1 MRQLLFI
8 ALICSVSLSYGQKLR
23 FKVAGVKDTTVF
35 LTKYFG
41 KGLYYA
47 DTAEMKGGVAE
58 FDVNKDI
65 KPGIVAL
72 LLPGQKYFE
81 FIYNN
86 EDISMETDVKDLV
99 GDLKIKKSEEN
110 KVFVPYIQYLQKQRT
125 VANEISKQRES
136 MKKGDADYKALTQ
149 KMDSIGKLVATYQK
163 DLIKNNSTLF
173 VSKVINMSMDV
184 EIPESPKD
192 ANGKIIDST
201 FGYKFYRAHFWDNI
215 DLKDDRMVNTPVFHQ
230 KLEYYFGK
238 NMLLQH
244 PDTVLNEAF
253 SFIEGRLNKGSE
265 VFKYVVDHIT
275 NSTAKSNIMGMDKVY
290 IMMADRYYCG
300 KDANGKS
307 YAFWMK
313 EDKLKELCE
322 DIPVKK
328 KLVYGVV
335 PPNVILRDTTDKV
348 WKDFYSLKSEY
359 TVLYF
364 WDPECGHCKKTT
376 PKLQVL
382 YEKKLKARN
391 VEVFAVGKAMG
402 EDFEKWKKFIR
413 DNKLTFINVGLTES
427 LYKAALED
435 ARLFVPKFT
444 NIESLNYHDTYD
456 LYATPR
462 IFLLDKDKKII
473 AKQLSISQ
481 LEDML
486 DRYQNIKNPE
496 KLFEEDPEED
506 IDKKETH

>member
-1 MRQLLFI
+1 MKKTILL
-8 ALICSVSLSYGQKLR
+8 ALLGLSSIGFGQKLR
-23 FKVAGVKDTTVF
+23 FKVDGVKDTTVF

-47 DTAEMKGGVAE
+47 DTAQMKGGIAE
-58 FDVNKDI
+58 FDINKDI
-65 KPGIVAL
+65 KPGILAL

-81 FIYNN
+81 FVYNL
-86 EDISMETDVKDLV
+86 EDISMETNLQDLM
-99 GDLKIKKSEEN
+99 GNLKVKKSEEN
-110 KVFVPYIQYLQKQRT
+110 KVFVPYIQYIVDQRKI
-125 VANEISKQRES
+125 ANDFTAKRDALKKGEVEYTNLNKKLDSISK
-136 MKKGDADYKALTQ
+136 
-149 KMDSIGKLVATYQK
+149 LVLKYQN
-163 DLIKNNSTLF
+163 DLIEKNKNLL
-173 VSKVINMSMDV
+173 VSSIIKMSMDV

-192 ANGKIIDST
+192 AKGNIIDSA

-215 DLKDDRMVNTPVFHQ
+215 NLKDDRLVNTPVFHQ

-253 SFIEGRLNKGSE
+253 SFIDGRLNKGSE
-265 VFKYVVDHIT
+265 VFKYVVDYIT
-275 NSTAKSNIMGMDKVY
+275 NSSAKSNILNMDKVY
-290 IMMADRYYCG
+290 IMMADKYYCG
-300 KDANGKS
+300 RDANGKS
-307 YAFWMK
+307 FAYWMK

-328 KLVYGVV
+328 KLVFGAV
-335 PPNVILRDTTDKV
+335 PPNVILRDTTDKA
-348 WKDFYSLKSEY
+348 WKDFYSLKNEY
-359 TVLYF
+359 VILYF

-376 PKLQVL
+376 PKLQTL
-382 YEKKLKARN
+382 YEKKLKGRD

-402 EDFEKWKKFIR
+402 EDFAKWKKFIR

-435 ARLFVPKFT
+435 ARQFVPKFT

-462 IFLLDKDKKII
+462 ILLLDKNKKII

-486 DRYQNIKNPE
+486 DRYQDIQNPE
-496 KLFEEDPEED
+496 KLFPPDPEDEA
-506 IDKKETH
+506 H